1 MVAFTPK
8 LTALPAPQRV
18 LWSALGTT
26 LKIFTLYSGT
36 ALVLRLT
43 AVAAW
48 LDVTR
53 LPTLTPFARRPAP

>member
-1 MVAFTPK
+1 MAVFTPN
-8 LTALPAPQRV
+8 LTRLPAPQCA

-26 LKIFTLYSGT
+26 LKIFTLYSGA